1 MLGNHGSKSDLR
13 RVSSERSDRDMDGRS
28 TSRDCVQ
35 CQGCGQRFESTAMM
49 RRHRNN
55 GRLSGANAAKCRAAE
70 AMPAPQQSEGPI
82 RYSTGTSGRG
92 YNQSSHCAA
101 ALMMTELDS
110 DDDAAQQFVPPSM
123 QVHTAVHVCK
133 AFVTSS
139 VPAIVP
145 VSVVKQ

>member
-13 RVSSERSDRDMDGRS
+13 RVRSERSDHDMDGRS

-35 CQGCGQRFESTAMM
+35 CQGCGQLFESSAML

-70 AMPAPQQSEGPI
+70 AMPGPQQSDGPI
-82 RYSTGTSGRG
+82 RYSTGTGGRG
-92 YNQSSHCAA
+92 CNQSSHGAA
-101 ALMMTELDS
+101 ALMMAALDW
-110 DDDAAQQFVPPSM
+110 DDDAVQRFVPPSM
-123 QVHTAVHVCK
+123 QVLTAVHLCIP
-133 AFVTSS
+133 FVTSS
-139 VPAIVP
+139 VIVA